1 MAVPDQ
7 RYEILTPEQ
16 YPEYFAEFD
25 KLTDSKMKV
34 ARDEMSIPL
43 AFYIKDSE
51 FILTRSI
58 HPSVDLSQM
67 SKQIFPHLY
76 NSDSGELLERFGN
89 LQFRIAGFTFP
100 WDTPLLYLY
109 ETFKAT
115 EGVLHLTVVY

>member
-1 MAVPDQ
+1 M
-7 RYEILTPEQ
+7 TSEQ

-34 ARDEMSIPL
+34 TRDEMSIPL

-76 NSDSGELLERFGN
+76 NAESGELHERFAN
-89 LQFRIAGFTFP
+89 LQFRIAGFTFA